1 MDWQIVSRRQTKALD
16 DFLNNSKREIRRGS
30 VVSGM
35 RIKITNIVIPWYA
48 PREEV
53 DKEFL
58 GELAVSMD
66 KDGQWDDI
74 ILRHNEAGEY
84 ELISGFQ
91 RLNAAKSLKWEE
103 INAKVLDITEND
115 AAVMALESNIL
126 RRGLKEIE
134 EGKAIQKMIDKYG
147 YTHKQ
152 VAERLRKS
160 QNWISNRLSLAMD
173 ITDLVK
179 KAMIDQK
186 LSVTQAIE
194 IGKLSK
200 KDQDKF
206 LAIVLKKVEEN
217 DGRPI
222 SVEETRILRKRFTND
237 TIFTIGYSGWDIDDF
252 LNTLKDNKIGVLVD
266 IRESTKSQRKPE
278 FSGRL
283 LEKRVKELGIK
294 YFGRPQLGV
303 PWDIR
308 AAVFENGLSSNC
320 FKEWY
325 IWHVTKRD
333 EKNKAFETARELKD
347 VGAPAFMCMER
358 YPKPSGKQEHYCH
371 RDFLAELILKEQ
383 IFEKRIDL

>member
-1 MDWQIVSRRQTKALD
+1 MK
-16 DFLNNSKREIRRGS
+16 
-30 VVSGM
+30 
-35 RIKITNIVIPWYA
+35 IKISNIVIPWYA

-53 DKEFL
+53 DEEFIS
-58 GELAVSMD
+58 ELAASMN
-66 KDGQWDDI
+66 KDGQWDDVI
-74 ILRHNEAGEY
+74 VRHNEAGEY

-91 RLNAAKSLKWEE
+91 RVTAAKSLKWDELDG
-103 INAKVLDITEND
+103 KVLDVTEND
-115 AAVMALESNIL
+115 AAVMALETNIL

-134 EGKAIQKMIDKYG
+134 EGKAIQKMIDKYD

-160 QNWISNRLSLAMD
+160 KNWVSNRLSLAMD
-173 ITDLVK
+173 ITDSVK
-179 KAMIDQK
+179 KAMIDLK
-186 LSVTQAIE
+186 ISVTQAIE

-206 LAIVLKKVEEN
+206 LKIVLQKVEEN
-217 DGRPI
+217 DGNPI
-222 SVEETRILRKRFTND
+222 SVEETKILRKRFMND

-252 LNTLKDNKIGVLVD
+252 INTLKENKISVLVD
-266 IRESTKSQRKPE
+266 IRENVKSQRKPE

-283 LEKRVKELGIK
+283 LEKRVQQIGIK

-308 AAVFENGLSSNC
+308 AAVFENGLSTSC

-333 EKNKAFETARELKD
+333 EKNKAIEVGIELKD
-347 VGAPAFMCMER
+347 VGSPAFMCMER
-358 YPKPSGKQEHYCH
+358 YPIPKGKQEHYCH
-371 RDFLAELILKEQ
+371 RDFLAELILKEG
-383 IFEKRIDL
+383 IFEKRVDL